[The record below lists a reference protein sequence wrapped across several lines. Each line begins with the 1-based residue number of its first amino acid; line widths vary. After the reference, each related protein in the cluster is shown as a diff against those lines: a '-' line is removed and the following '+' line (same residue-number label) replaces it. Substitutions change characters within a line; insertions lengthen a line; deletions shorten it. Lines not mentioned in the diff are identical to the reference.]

1 MTKQDPI
8 AFDDATDL
16 AASVPREHLPSG
28 SFVVSATS
36 GPAAGARVTLDAATP
51 SLLAGQGPACALRL
65 ADRLVSR
72 RHMSLEVVDGML
84 RVTDLGSRNGT
95 FVNGVRVVE
104 ASLQGTE
111 SIRLG
116 ETTLTVRLDQATP
129 AAEVPLGSSFGRM
142 LGASLAMRRL
152 HPMLSRLVASD
163 VPVIIEGETG
173 TGKEVLAEALHELG
187 PRSAGPYIVFDCT
200 SVPASLVEAEL
211 FGYERGAFTGA
222 SAAREGLFEAAHKG
236 TLLIDEI
243 GDLDASMQPK
253 LLRAVERGEIRRIG
267 GRAPIKVDVR
277 LLAATRRNLD
287 EEVQQGRFRDD
298 LFHRLAVARVELPPL
313 RRRAGDVRLLV
324 EHFWSALGGDAA
336 GPPPELLARW
346 ESHAWPGNVREL
358 RNAVARAIA
367 LGDTLRPETD
377 RGHDRPA
384 DPPARTGD
392 RVEDVLRRGLPFTQA
407 RDVVM
412 DDFVARFVAHVLAQ
426 HGGDTARAAAASGI
440 ARRYF
445 NQLRARVAR

>member
-1 MTKQDPI
+1 MTKLDPI
-8 AFDDATDL
+8 AFDDATDI
-16 AASVPREHLPSG
+16 AAPAPRERIPSG
-28 SFVVSATS
+28 SFVVAATT
-36 GPAAGARVTLDAATP
+36 GPSAGASVTLDAATP
-51 SLLAGQGPACALRL
+51 SLLVGQSPACALRL

-72 RHMSLEVVDGML
+72 RHLSLEVAHGLL

-95 FVNGVRVVE
+95 FVNGVRIVE

-111 SIRLG
+111 SIRIG
-116 ETTLTVRLDQATP
+116 ETTLTVRADHATP
-129 AAEVPLGSSFGRM
+129 AAEVPLGDTFGRM

-152 HPMLSRLVASD
+152 HPMLARLVASD
-163 VPVIIEGETG
+163 VPVVIEGETG

-187 PRSAGPYIVFDCT
+187 PRSAGPYVVFDCT

-222 SAAREGLFEAAHKG
+222 NASREGLFEAAHKG

-243 GDLDASMQPK
+243 GDLDVSMQPK

-277 LLAATRRNLD
+277 LVAATRRNLD
-287 EEVQQGRFRDD
+287 DEVQQGRFRDD

-313 RRRAGDVRLLV
+313 RRRDGDVRLLAQ
-324 EHFWSALGGDAA
+324 HFWAALRGDAA

-346 ESHAWPGNVREL
+346 ESHTWPGNVREL
-358 RNAVARAIA
+358 RNAVARYIA
-367 LGDTLRPETD
+367 LGDAVRPE
-377 RGHDRPA
+377 
-384 DPPARTGD
+384 PARAPGASARAGD
-392 RVEDVLRRGLPFTQA
+392 LVEDVLRRAVPFTQA
-407 RDVVM
+407 RDAVLA
-412 DDFVARFVAHVLAQ
+412 DFIARYVAHVLAQ
-426 HGGDTARAAAASGI
+426 HGGDTARAAAASGL

-445 NQLRARVAR
+445 NQLRARSTR